1 MNTVVLRG
9 WHCAIH
15 SAPVPKRAWRQ
26 GGITAERGGETDSRR
41 KERDRPA
48 ANSPNEMFPA
58 ADERCVQ
65 KLRCHLRNCARTRRT
80 ANKPT
85 SCRLTNSFYPL
96 NVFVIIPASASPFRP
111 PRCAR
116 LQVGTDLRS
125 PRGGNNK
132 RVDCPRC

>member
-41 KERDRPA
+41 KEKDRPA

-58 ADERCVQ
+58 TDERRTQ
-65 KLRCHLRNCARTRRT
+65 KLRFHPSERGYARP
-80 ANKPT
+80 ANKPVPR
-85 SCRLTNSFYPL
+85 RLTNSFYPSTRL
-96 NVFVIIPASASPFRP
+96 RHNSVSP
-111 PRCAR
+111 
-116 LQVGTDLRS
+116 S
-125 PRGGNNK
+125 
-132 RVDCPRC
+132 